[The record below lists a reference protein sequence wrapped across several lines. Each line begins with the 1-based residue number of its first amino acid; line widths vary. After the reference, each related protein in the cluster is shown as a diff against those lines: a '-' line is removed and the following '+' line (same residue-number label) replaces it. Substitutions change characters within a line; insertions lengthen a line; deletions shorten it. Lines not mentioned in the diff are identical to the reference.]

1 MLIKTE
7 TVLLGVIGHPV
18 AQSKSPQ
25 MHNAALSI
33 QKLPYAYFAFD
44 VRPDELPQAVEGLR
58 ALGARGWNV
67 TIPHKVAIM
76 PLLDEISEEAQ
87 AIGAVNTVVHQDG
100 KLIGMNTDGAGYVQS
115 LREETGIDIQGQRV
129 LILGAGGAARGV
141 AYALAKAGAEHLVIA
156 NRTLERAQRL
166 KAFLTQLT
174 DVEAIALQD
183 IGDWIRDDRTLII
196 NTTSVGMYPDV
207 DASPVEKAILPEGVI
222 VSDLIYNPLQTQ
234 LLKEARQQGCIVHGG
249 LGMFVHQGALAY
261 ERWTGVKPPLDV
273 MRQAVTS

>member
-1 MLIKTE
+1 MEIKTE
-7 TVLLGVIGHPV
+7 TELLGVIGHPI

-44 VRPDELPQAVEGLR
+44 VRPGDLPQAVEGLR
-58 ALGARGWNV
+58 VLGARGWNV

-76 PLLDEISEEAQ
+76 PLLDEISEEAK
-87 AIGAVNTVVHQDG
+87 AIGAVNTVVHHDG
-100 KLIGMNTDGAGYVQS
+100 QLIGMNTDGEGYVQS
-115 LREETGIDIQGQRV
+115 LREETGIDIRGQRV

-141 AYALAKAGAEHLVIA
+141 AYALAKAGAEHVVIA
-156 NRTLERAQRL
+156 NRTLERAEQL
-166 KAFLTQLT
+166 KVFLMQMT
-174 DVEAIALQD
+174 DVDAIGLHD
-183 IGDWIRDDRTLII
+183 IGEWIHDRALII

-207 DASPVEKAILPEGVI
+207 HASPLQKTILPEGAI

-234 LLKEARQQGCIVHGG
+234 LLKEAQHQGCVIHGG

-261 ERWTGVKPPLDV
+261 EQWTGVKPPLDA